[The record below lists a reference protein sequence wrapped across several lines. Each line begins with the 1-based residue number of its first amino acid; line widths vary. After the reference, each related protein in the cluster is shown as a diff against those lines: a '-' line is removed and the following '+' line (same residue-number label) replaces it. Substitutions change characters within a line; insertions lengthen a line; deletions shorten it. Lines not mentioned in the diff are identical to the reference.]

1 MRTFI
6 KSIVIAFALCLVAVM
21 LSGCAGLNPLNGL
34 TDKPEVTAQVG
45 AENTKQTIGLTAK
58 QDESTNQETTIKE
71 SKVDR
76 VDTSSRKQIK
86 AATIQANEIKAE
98 TFQVVQGGDTLEQ
111 YSMLFALMCFYVA
124 GLLTPLLFRK
134 NKKEA

>member
-6 KSIVIAFALCLVAVM
+6 KSVMIAFVLCLAAIM
-21 LSGCAGLNPLNGL
+21 LSGCSGLNPLNGL
-34 TDKPEVTAQVG
+34 ASKPEVTAQVG

-58 QDESTNQETTIKE
+58 QDESTKQETTIKE

-86 AATIQANEIKAE
+86 TATIQANEIKAD

-111 YSMLFALMCFYVA
+111 YSMLFALLCFYVA